1 MREDAPELGPIAFHF
16 HEGAAELAFLRA
28 LCECLLEQTTE
39 PVLLPL
45 NPEDV
50 LNFLSGTRARN
61 RGVQEHA
68 PHDLVACEPARA
80 SDVFEVRCVR
90 VSEAHRD
97 PMFEIPH
104 LTSIDIA
111 IALSREKNV
120 SRARISRRR

>member
-1 MREDAPELGPIAFHF
+1 MIDNTPELGTVSLDLA
-16 HEGAAELAFLRA
+16 EGAAKLGFFDA
-28 LCECLLEQTTE
+28 LGQRLLQQTTE

-80 SDVFEVRCVR
+80 SDMFEVRCVR